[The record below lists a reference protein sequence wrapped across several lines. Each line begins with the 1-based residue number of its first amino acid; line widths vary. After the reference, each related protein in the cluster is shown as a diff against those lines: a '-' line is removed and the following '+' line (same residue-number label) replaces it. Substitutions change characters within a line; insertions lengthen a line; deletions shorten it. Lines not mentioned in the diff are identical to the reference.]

1 MRDAIPRY
9 WESANA
15 RRQVRALGEW
25 PTNPGSHRRCEI
37 SSHQLSQNEIASD
50 NPVLDIFLL
59 FIVLLRLRCN
69 ITLELGLKEIG
80 LSAFY
85 TQPLVV
91 TRCPDTWQGCGE

>member
-1 MRDAIPRY
+1 MVI
-9 WESANA
+9 
-15 RRQVRALGEW
+15 
-25 PTNPGSHRRCEI
+25 I
-37 SSHQLSQNEIASD
+37 
-50 NPVLDIFLL
+50 PVLDSYLL